1 MGRTL
6 KRAIVCALGFTI
18 WLAPLAFWHCQANPS
33 APLPENLV
41 RTSDTFDADRALAD
55 LIALEANL
63 SLKSR
68 PAGPNRQICL
78 DGASFLR
85 LLANGE
91 AVGEFLDNLIQGDF
105 PTPIVTQPRRLEM
118 PTVWPR
124 SFSD

>member
-1 MGRTL
+1 MSRTL
-6 KRAIVCALGFTI
+6 KRAIVCAWFHDR
-18 WLAPLAFWHCQANPS
+18 ASHRCPS
-33 APLPENLV
+33 GAGR
-41 RTSDTFDADRALAD
+41 RTPTRSYRSDAFDADRAFAD